1 MHSLVA
7 CKYSM
12 YFLSLPLFFPSL
24 PPSPSPPPPPS
35 PPPHTQFKIEV
46 LTTLPIQVDG
56 EAWPQPPGT
65 ITIKK
70 LPDQVLEELKTSVVL
85 AKLIGSLATRCPIR
99 VYGTALVS
107 VAPQAHLHV

>member
-12 YFLSLPLFFPSL
+12 YFLSLPLFFPSV
-24 PPSPSPPPPPS
+24 PPSPFPPHT
-35 PPPHTQFKIEV
+35 HTQFKIEV

-65 ITIKK
+65 ITIKR
-70 LPDQVLEELKTSVVL
+70 LPDQVLEKLKTSVVL